1 MDVEAIVSE
10 LQKAKGPKRQIDGM
24 IGLMLGWT
32 RRPTKVKDEATGD
45 LKRRSLWIVPT
56 GDEPGTV
63 PYYTSSLDEARS
75 LALHL
80 LPDHTAACS
89 WQDNGGSAVLDGG
102 KAETAANVAIAL
114 CIATLKEWSRRDAE
128 IRQNDGA

>member
-24 IGLMLGWT
+24 IGLLLGWT
-32 RRPTKVKDEATGD
+32 KRPTSVKDESTGN

-63 PYYTSSLDEARS
+63 SYYTSSLDDARS

-80 LPDHTAACS
+80 IPDHTAACS
-89 WQDNGGSAVLDGG
+89 WQGSGASAVIDDGE
-102 KAETAANVAIAL
+102 AEVAANVAIAI

-128 IRQNDGA
+128 NRRNEGK